1 MSTVCKHHFLCSE
14 HGRGSAGDTQKLQV
28 GTKVQTEK
36 IEVKASGISERSAGS
51 DWVTRR
57 TGSGRQP

>member
-1 MSTVCKHHFLCSE
+1 MTRSVLITATSLRDFGLIS
-14 HGRGSAGDTQKLQV
+14 SQKLQV

-51 DWVTRR
+51 D
-57 TGSGRQP
+57 